1 MAGVNKVILVGNLG
15 KDPEIRAMDSG
26 RKVANFPLATTET
39 YKDRDG
45 NRQEQTEWHNIVFW
59 GPVADTIERYLKKG
73 SQIYVEGRIR
83 TRTYQ
88 DKDNQTRYIT
98 EIMGQNLT
106 MLGGG
111 GRSEGSG
118 GDYGSSQSS
127 GSQDSGGYQKSAGQS
142 SSQPQT
148 TSFNSGGGDEDD
160 LPF

>member
-1 MAGVNKVILVGNLG
+1 MAGVNKVILIGNLG
-15 KDPEIRAMDSG
+15 KDPEVRAMDSG

-59 GPVADTIERYLKKG
+59 GPIADTVERYLKKG
-73 SQIYVEGRIR
+73 NSVYIEGRIR
-83 TRTYQ
+83 TRSYQ

-111 GRSEGSG
+111 GGRSEGSG
-118 GDYGSSQSS
+118 GGDYGSAQNTGGQQS
-127 GSQDSGGYQKSAGQS
+127 SAGQT
-142 SSQPQT
+142 SSQPQP
-148 TSFNSGGGDEDD
+148 TSFSSSGGDEDD